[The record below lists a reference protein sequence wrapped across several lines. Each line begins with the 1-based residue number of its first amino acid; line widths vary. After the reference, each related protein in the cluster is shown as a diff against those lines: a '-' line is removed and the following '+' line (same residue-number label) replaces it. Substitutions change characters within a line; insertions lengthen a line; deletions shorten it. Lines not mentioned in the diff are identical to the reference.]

1 VPAQG
6 NHIRLSLQGQFM
18 KKDTIFWDVD
28 TQFDFMRPKG
38 KLYVTGAQDI
48 IAKVSEVRKFAL
60 ENGYSIIA
68 DIDWHSLDNKEISEA
83 PDFKE
88 TFPPHCMAGEPGSE
102 RVGFLGKLPIEYV
115 QIDKMDTEAIQN
127 LICKEQFHIVIKKDS
142 IDVFSNCNTDK
153 LVELIS
159 PKKVVV
165 FGVALDFC
173 VYYVVQGL
181 RRFSDIKLCLLKD
194 VVKGLGVR
202 PDNEIFDELGQMG
215 VEITELSEL
224 KRVLRCG

>member
-1 VPAQG
+1 
-6 NHIRLSLQGQFM
+6 
-18 KKDTIFWDVD
+18 
-28 TQFDFMRPKG
+28 
-38 KLYVTGAQDI
+38 
-48 IAKVSEVRKFAL
+48 
-60 ENGYSIIA
+60 
-68 DIDWHSLDNKEISEA
+68 
-83 PDFKE
+83 
-88 TFPPHCMAGEPGSE
+88 MAGEPGSE

-202 PDNEIFDELGQMG
+202 PDNEIFDELRQMG

-224 KRVLRCG
+224 KRVLQCG

>member
-1 VPAQG
+1 
-6 NHIRLSLQGQFM
+6 M

-38 KLYVTGAQDI
+38 KLYVTGAEDI

-83 PDFKE
+83 PDFKQ

-115 QIDKMDTEAIQN
+115 QIDKMDAETIQN

-181 RRFSDIKLCLLKD
+181 RKFPAIKLFLLKD

-202 PDNEIFDELGQMG
+202 PDDEIFDELRQMG

-224 KRVLRCG
+224 KKRVL